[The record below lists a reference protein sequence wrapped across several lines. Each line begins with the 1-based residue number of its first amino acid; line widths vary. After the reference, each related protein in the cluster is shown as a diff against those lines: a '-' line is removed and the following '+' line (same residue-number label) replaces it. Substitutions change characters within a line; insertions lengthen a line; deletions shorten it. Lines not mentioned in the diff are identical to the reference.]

1 MPEPNYVNTQLILG
15 GMFFEQ
21 RWPREEQG
29 NQLWGG
35 LLNAW
40 SISGLKVTGS
50 CVMLPIIDSKSQK
63 ADLLMATT
71 TDKSCREWA
80 CPTKT
85 SLNVIWGI
93 GHESA
98 GTQQLCLCGSK
109 PERRFKLTY
118 PFSGEACY
126 PQRYAGAPGLSR
138 LSSQGSVWFPGTCTH
153 TVGRDRKTVSVIKSS
168 KKLWFLLLCS
178 VGCMS
183 KQSW

>member
-1 MPEPNYVNTQLILG
+1 MPEPHYVNTQLIIGCHVFWTTLT
-15 GMFFEQ
+15 
-21 RWPREEQG
+21 
-29 NQLWGG
+29 
-35 LLNAW
+35 
-40 SISGLKVTGS
+40 SGRAGEPTLRRFAERMKYQWFKGDRFMRDVANH
-50 CVMLPIIDSKSQK
+50 DSKSQK

-71 TDKSCREWA
+71 TDKSCREWT

-85 SLNVIWGI
+85 SPNVIWGI
-93 GHESA
+93 GRESA

-138 LSSQGSVWFPGTCTH
+138 WSSQGSVWFPGTCTH

-183 KQSW
+183 KQSC